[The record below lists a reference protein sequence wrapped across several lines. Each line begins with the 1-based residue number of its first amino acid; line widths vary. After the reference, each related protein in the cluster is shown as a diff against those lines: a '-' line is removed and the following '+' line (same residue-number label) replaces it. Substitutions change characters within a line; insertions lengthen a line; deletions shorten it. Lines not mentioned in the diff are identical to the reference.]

1 LYDDIAVLNKKN
13 IKLDI
18 VIIHNDVLTSNKK
31 LDILTDNN
39 LIKILA
45 SNKINKN
52 TNFDGILKLP
62 ITLSDINSKVES
74 LAAKKIY
81 NKNSSI
87 NIKNYTLDKNEKKL
101 IKNNHFIIL
110 TEKEIQLLEL
120 LLSYK
125 KPVSKNIILSTVW
138 NYADDADTHT
148 VETHIYRLR
157 KKINNKFFDE
167 KFILNNK
174 DGYYVWKKEIKLPKI
189 FFLQNIESVLLNQ
202 KKVEE
207 VLKEKKVNLI

>member
-1 LYDDIAVLNKKN
+1 MYDDIAVLNKKN

-74 LAAKKIY
+74 LAAKK
-81 NKNSSI
+81 
-87 NIKNYTLDKNEKKL
+87 NI
-101 IKNNHFIIL
+101 
-110 TEKEIQLLEL
+110 
-120 LLSYK
+120 
-125 KPVSKNIILSTVW
+125 
-138 NYADDADTHT
+138 
-148 VETHIYRLR
+148 
-157 KKINNKFFDE
+157 
-167 KFILNNK
+167 
-174 DGYYVWKKEIKLPKI
+174 
-189 FFLQNIESVLLNQ
+189 
-202 KKVEE
+202 
-207 VLKEKKVNLI
+207 